1 MREYELMFV
10 LTPELQEDGV
20 TAAAERVTSLITN
33 RGGEITKTDTWGR
46 RRMAYPIRH
55 QLDGYYTVMRFRLEA
70 NLTDELDRNLRL
82 NESVLRHLIVRAEE
96 VPAPRTIRRVS
107 VVEERR
113 SNEDGPVQGNPDR

>member
-10 LTPELQEDGV
+10 LTPDLQEDGV
-20 TAAAERVTSLITN
+20 TAATERVNTLITN
-33 RGGEITKTDTWGR
+33 RGGEITKVDTWGR

-55 QLDGYYTVMRFRLEA
+55 HVDGYYTVMRFRLDP

-82 NESVLRHLIVRAEE
+82 TEPVMRHLIVRAEE

-107 VVEERR
+107 VVEETK
-113 SNEDGPVQGNPDR
+113 E

>member
-1 MREYELMFV
+1 MYV
-10 LTPELQEDGV
+10 LQPDLQEADLT
-20 TAAAERVTSLITN
+20 TATERVSSLITN

-46 RRMAYPIRH
+46 RRLAYPIRRFM
-55 QLDGYYTVMRFRLEA
+55 DGLYTVLRFKLDA

-113 SNEDGPVQGNPDR
+113 SN